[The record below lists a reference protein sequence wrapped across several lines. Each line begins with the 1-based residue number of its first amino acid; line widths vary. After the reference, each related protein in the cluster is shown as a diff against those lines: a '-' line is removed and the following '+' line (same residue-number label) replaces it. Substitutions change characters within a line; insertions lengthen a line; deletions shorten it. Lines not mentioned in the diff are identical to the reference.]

1 MLKDGQGAALA
12 LKPDLDPGEKPLVT
26 APRPIP
32 LTFHSLHMSPSLLV
46 LLYRCHLRTLFS
58 GSSDPTQMPFPAGAI
73 KRSDEFTA
81 EDCIVGGY
89 SIEEQLPDQDLGR
102 SVRPGF
108 RNFTK
113 DPNRVF
119 GLPSIRRDIPS
130 KHTVW
135 FSMLLLNGSSFAE
148 LGVDDNDFV
157 EPRNQR
163 EIRDIFERIGY
174 SLDDGEF
181 RAIWRRAADH
191 YDLNGNG
198 VVSIEEFRL
207 ALNEYL
213 DAQDEGK
220 TPDWFTE

>member
-1 MLKDGQGAALA
+1 M
-12 LKPDLDPGEKPLVT
+12 T

-135 FSMLLLNGSSFAE
+135 FSMLLLNGSCATHPCFLPPPPPPPPSVQRKLLFPLLMIRTMAMAHLLLCCSAPQPLRSWALMTMTLWSPAISVKSATFLSE
-148 LGVDDNDFV
+148 L
-157 EPRNQR
+157 
-163 EIRDIFERIGY
+163 DIPWTTANSARFG
-174 SLDDGEF
+174 G
-181 RAIWRRAADH
+181 
-191 YDLNGNG
+191 G
-198 VVSIEEFRL
+198 
-207 ALNEYL
+207 
-213 DAQDEGK
+213 
-220 TPDWFTE
+220 